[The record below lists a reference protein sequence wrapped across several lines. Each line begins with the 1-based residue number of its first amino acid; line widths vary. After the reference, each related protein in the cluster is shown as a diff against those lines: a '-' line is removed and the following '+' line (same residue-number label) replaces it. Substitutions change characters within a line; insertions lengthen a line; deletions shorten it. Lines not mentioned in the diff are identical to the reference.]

1 MTNKVSGEKK
11 FILII
16 PIIIIV
22 MTIVYDNVLL
32 MVNEKRFKKDSEE
45 IVYTVMENKYEDKEK
60 MIRMFYEEKNYQAD
74 DLTVE
79 ERFDHLY
86 VYNTYVYPAFL
97 GKIFGTNQYRTE
109 IYLDAYIDKNNNKII
124 IKEDKQRY

>member
-22 MTIVYDNVLL
+22 MTILYDNISL
-32 MVNEKRFKKDSEE
+32 MANEKRFNKDSID
-45 IVYTVMENKYEDKEK
+45 IVYSVMENKYEDKER
-60 MIRMFYEEKNYQAD
+60 MIKMFYEEKNYQVE

-79 ERFDHLY
+79 EKFDHLY

-109 IYLDAYIDKNNNKII
+109 IYLDAYLDKNNNIVV
-124 IKEDKQRY
+124 KEGKKEF